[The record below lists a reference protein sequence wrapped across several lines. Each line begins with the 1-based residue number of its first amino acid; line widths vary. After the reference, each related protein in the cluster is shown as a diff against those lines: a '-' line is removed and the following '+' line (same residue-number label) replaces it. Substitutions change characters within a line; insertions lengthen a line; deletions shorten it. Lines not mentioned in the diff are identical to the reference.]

1 MHKLLHVSILVS
13 TLLAAAGL
21 ALLLLWPLVGDSRLP
36 APTQKALMGLVL
48 LGALL
53 LVVEWRFVH

>member
-1 MHKLLHVSILVS
+1 MHQLLHISILVS

-21 ALLLLWPLVGDSRLP
+21 ALLLLWPLVGDSPLP
-36 APTQKALMGLVL
+36 AATRRVLMALVL
-48 LGALL
+48 VGAVL